1 MTNNVGR
8 INLVQGQKI
17 RVKRSTGETVE
28 MFQIGKH
35 VSQGSFGLVHE
46 AIHLQMGNRPV
57 IIKVEKSSHL
67 SPQLK
72 QERNMYM

>member
-1 MTNNVGR
+1 MSNNVGK
-8 INLVQGQKI
+8 IQLVQGQKI
-17 RVKRSTGETVE
+17 KIERKSGEIVE
-28 MFQIGKH
+28 MFEVGKH
-35 VSQGSFGLVHE
+35 VSQGSFGLIHE
-46 AIHLQMGNRPV
+46 ALHLLMDNRKV